1 MSVSR
6 TAIASRFSSSKI
18 SAGKFRE
25 QLSLRVFL
33 LPKISAGKFR
43 EQLSLRVFLL
53 PNVPPANF
61 ANRYRFAFFF
71 FSTFRRQISRT
82 AIASRFSSFQR
93 SVGKFRE
100 QLSLRVFLLSN
111 VPSANFANSY
121 RFAFFFFP
129 TFRRQISRTAIA
141 SRFSSSQRS
150 ASKFREQL
158 SLRVFLLPNVPSAD

>member
-61 ANRYRFAFFF
+61 AN
-71 FSTFRRQISRT
+71 
-82 AIASRFSSFQR
+82 
-93 SVGKFRE
+93 
-100 QLSLRVFLLSN
+100 
-111 VPSANFANSY
+111 SY

-129 TFRRQISRTAIA
+129 TFRQQISRTAIA

-150 ASKFREQL
+150 VSRLANRAYFPAALIAASVISFIRPNKSSAVL
-158 SLRVFLLPNVPSAD
+158 NTSPSLTRLFSLLKLFHDPVDVISLFPSGV